1 MNETERIFHESDI
14 STFFPID
21 NDNDNGINKK
31 FYNRKEKERN
41 EHNEKF

>member
-1 MNETERIFHESDI
+1 MTSDCDI

-31 FYNRKEKERN
+31 KFQKKNEKKTRSEY
-41 EHNEKF
+41 NEKF